1 VSEEVALPGLERHAA
16 ALASSA
22 TPSALFGALLEAA
35 KVAAPRAGILLL
47 RGGRLRGWGSSGT
60 SAGAAA
66 AFRSLDLLA
75 EASFAAPALAA
86 EGPTVLEDSPLGA
99 AGEAAP
105 LARVGLPVRAGGRVV
120 AVLVAERL
128 AEGLW
133 APSALAVLCTLASLR
148 LELDLARRRL
158 SPVEAPP
165 PPSPPAAPAQV
176 AAPALPPPP
185 PPAPAPEP
193 TGLAPVA
200 PAAAAPAADPRHE
213 EARRFARL
221 IATDIRLYNE
231 EAVVL
236 GRRQGDLLRRL
247 QDPLARGREA
257 FVRRFGD
264 LGDEGLRL
272 LHEACVQVL
281 AAGDEALLPFH
292 TLRPTRP

>member
-1 VSEEVALPGLERHAA
+1 VSEEVSLPGLERHAA

-22 TPSALFGALLEAA
+22 TPSGLFGVLLEAA
-35 KVAAPRAGILLL
+35 KVAAPRAGILLF
-47 RGGRLRGWGSSGT
+47 RGGRLRGWGSTGT

-66 AFRSLDLLA
+66 AFRSLDLPA

-86 EGPTVLEDSPLGA
+86 EGPTSLGDSPLRA
-99 AGEAAP
+99 AGEEAP
-105 LARVGLPVRAGGRVV
+105 LACVGLPVRAGGRVV
-120 AVLVAERL
+120 AVVVAERL
-128 AEGLW
+128 AEGPW

-158 SPVEAPP
+158 SPAEG
-165 PPSPPAAPAQV
+165 
-176 AAPALPPPP
+176 PP
-185 PPAPAPEP
+185 PPAPPPAPVRAVAPAAAPEP

-200 PAAAAPAADPRHE
+200 PAAPAPAADPRHE

-292 TLRPTRP
+292 TLRPARP